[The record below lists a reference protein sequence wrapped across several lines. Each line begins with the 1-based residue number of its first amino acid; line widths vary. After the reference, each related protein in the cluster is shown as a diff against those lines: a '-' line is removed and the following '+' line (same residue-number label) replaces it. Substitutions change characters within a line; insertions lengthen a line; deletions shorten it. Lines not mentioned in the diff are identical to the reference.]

1 MRVPIVLSSRVR
13 EYFIIPGGI
22 ARVERGVP
30 ELETVFCPRH
40 HSRLSEE
47 TRGHRTWRRSKRYS
61 FAQMQ
66 RTALLQGESQAR
78 ATSSDGFSNGLNVQ
92 VAAAREPPFFRHS
105 RGSVYA
111 VVSP

>member
-13 EYFIIPGGI
+13 EYFIILGGI

-47 TRGHRTWRRSKRYS
+47 SEEAATAPGDVPKDTRSHSYRANRNLGQPRATD
-61 FAQMQ
+61 F
-66 RTALLQGESQAR
+66 RTA
-78 ATSSDGFSNGLNVQ
+78 
-92 VAAAREPPFFRHS
+92 
-105 RGSVYA
+105 
-111 VVSP
+111 